1 MSASLLVAEL
11 RELGVR
17 LQVVDGRLLCDAPTG
32 VLDERLRKELAAHKP
47 ELIALLSGA
56 KDALEGAQSIVPLK
70 PAGSLSPLFARP
82 GHNGDV
88 FCYRARAAHIDAGR
102 PLHGVEPRGL
112 DGSPVAATLEE
123 MAAYE
128 VEQIRRVEPRGPYYL
143 AGYCAGGTIA
153 FEVAQQLARAGKKV
167 VRLILFAAPFPTTY
181 RTSEQVS
188 SGLRNLADRVQRH
201 AAALTTGTLSER
213 IEYVRSRAQ
222 GLQADRSAEAERR
235 ADPALANRIRVED
248 ATLEAVRLYEPRPY
262 AGRVDLLCP
271 SEAWRRSD
279 DRPDL
284 WRQVV
289 SDLVVHVGPVDC
301 SGDDILRE
309 PHVRAVAAW
318 LGPVLDGDEGARSA
332 KGREG

>member
-1 MSASLLVAEL
+1 MSASVLVAEL
-11 RELGVR
+11 RELGVKLR
-17 LQVVDGRLLCDAPTG
+17 VVDGRLLCDAPTG
-32 VLDERLRKELAAHKP
+32 VLDERLKKELAAHKA

-56 KDALEGAQSIVPLK
+56 RDALGGARSIVPLK
-70 PAGSLSPLFARP
+70 PTGSLPPLFARP

-88 FCYRARAAHIDAGR
+88 FCYRALAGLLDPDR

-112 DGSPVAATLEE
+112 DGSALAGTVEE

-128 VEQIRRVEPRGPYYL
+128 VEQIRRVQPTGPYHL

-153 FEVAQQLARAGKKV
+153 FEAARQLARAGQEV
-167 VRLILFAAPFPTTY
+167 ARLVLFGAPYPTTY
-181 RTSEQVS
+181 RTSERVS
-188 SGLRNLADRVQRH
+188 AGLRDLADRVRRH
-201 AAALTTGTLSER
+201 ASALTSGTLAER

-222 GLQADRSAEAERR
+222 SLQAARSAEAQRR
-235 ADPALANRIRVED
+235 ADPTVANRIRIED
-248 ATLEAVRLYEPRPY
+248 ATLEAVRRYEPKSY

-284 WRQVV
+284 WRGIV
-289 SDLVVHVGPVDC
+289 SDLVEHSGQVSC

-318 LGPVLDGDEGARSA
+318 LGPLLDGDAGSLTA
-332 KGREG
+332 KGRA